1 MCTCTCRID
10 ASTLAMDAFGLV
22 GRPLSSAAR
31 PLAPIYPPR
40 PGAGWHYLLLASLPI
55 SSYKKYC
62 IILDRNS
69 WPALIYWDHV
79 PQRLQNVPC
88 LSGARNIGVL
98 DRRGKHGVGSIIGRR
113 GKHGGRSPWRLLPG
127 GEDVHANGLCA
138 EANRQCKISHF
149 STINHHVIT
158 SSHHHITI
166 SSSVISQHHR
176 VSVGVTRINQN
187 SQQRLRAGYLRGA
200 ALRRI
205 VFCVLQVG
213 DQAMPT

>member
-1 MCTCTCRID
+1 MSAPVPMSRMLI
-10 ASTLAMDAFGLV
+10 ALPPPLFGSLPSGV
-22 GRPLSSAAR
+22 GHAVLSSAAR

-113 GKHGGRSPWRLLPG
+113 GKHGGRSLALAAGRRR
-127 GEDVHANGLCA
+127 CA
-138 EANRQCKISHF
+138 CAWM
-149 STINHHVIT
+149 STVYGT
-158 SSHHHITI
+158 SHHHLIKCHFSASHFHQGLRWRDTHQ
-166 SSSVISQHHR
+166 SELATATPR
-176 VSVGVTRINQN
+176 GLP
-187 SQQRLRAGYLRGA
+187 QRLCRLMNY
-200 ALRRI
+200 I
-205 VFCVLQVG
+205 CVL
-213 DQAMPT
+213 P